1 MNAISKVSA
10 DSQYL
15 PSTLD
20 KAEQLLALAESPE
33 EIKSVMAMM
42 AAAVAFANVE
52 YKGQHDIIQRA
63 KALQLQ
69 AERKL
74 GELLAAMP
82 KAKGGEQYKTTGT
95 KSVPVVATTLAN
107 IGIDKKTSARAQK
120 LAALPDDVFD
130 QVTAGKVSVAK
141 AIAKPDKAKGKT
153 TPPPKS
159 LYSNPKA
166 SPERE
171 ITEEEVAA
179 FGDADFVQLYE
190 DSLSEIAVLNK
201 RIDRYELDDKNAEI
215 ARLNTYIDRIN
226 GLHDATKNELRDAL
240 DIGKRNVNTL
250 AKIRKA
256 LNVERDQD
264 ILSALKKAA

>member
-1 MNAISKVSA
+1 MLMSA
-10 DSQYL
+10 LTKYDAARY
-15 PSTLD
+15 
-20 KAEQLLALAESPE
+20 ALAEAVKIDE
-33 EIKSVMAMM
+33 VKDIRDKAQAM
-42 AAAVAFANVE
+42 AAYARQAKDTEMVE
-52 YKGQHDIIQRA
+52 WATELKVR
-63 KALQLQ
+63 
-69 AERKL
+69 AERRAGQMLIEADVSPGPKSQLSKATTINPKL
-74 GELLAAMP
+74 ADLGISRDQSANWQKLAAMP
-82 KAKGGEQYKTTGT
+82 EKHFETAVETARSTAG
-95 KSVPVVATTLAN
+95 SV
-107 IGIDKKTSARAQK
+107 TSAFMLREAKKDLPQK
-120 LAALPDDVFD
+120 AA
-130 QVTAGKVSVAK
+130 
-141 AIAKPDKAKGKT
+141 DKAKGKT